1 MPVLQGYGTTEASPV
16 ISIETLRERRPD
28 AVGKP
33 IPSMQVRIA
42 ADGEIQVKGPNVTQG
57 YWHNPQ
63 ATAAAFADGWYKT
76 GDLGALDEDGFLS
89 IKGRSQDRIVLASGQ
104 KVYPEDVEN
113 VLKVIPGVA
122 DATVVAMPGAHGPAV
137 HAVIIPAS
145 PATDVPAAVRHANG
159 RLGTHQ
165 QIRGYSVWPD
175 SDFPRT
181 ALQKVKKH
189 AVVAALLERGPAP
202 VLAVAG
208 AAVAAPAGRE
218 GDLQRLTARVGRVD
232 LAALTPEATLG
243 EGAGLDSLRQIEL
256 LAAVER
262 EMGVHVDEAYVGP
275 TTTMRELLALIEH
288 EPGAPP
294 PAGMARPA
302 QNGLA
307 TMLTRRTAQPRAPA
321 ARGAGP
327 LVPDGI
333 SAVRAHAVRGRLSRA
348 RGRAAQPAGRAGGA
362 LHEPRGLGRPVH
374 TAAVP
379 AAEAA
384 LLRAGRGAGQ
394 VLERLS

>member
-1 MPVLQGYGTTEASPV
+1 M
-16 ISIETLRERRPD
+16 
-28 AVGKP
+28 
-33 IPSMQVRIA
+33 
-42 ADGEIQVKGPNVTQG
+42 
-57 YWHNPQ
+57 
-63 ATAAAFADGWYKT
+63 
-76 GDLGALDEDGFLS
+76 
-89 IKGRSQDRIVLASGQ
+89 LASGQ

-122 DATVVAMPGAHGPAV
+122 DATVVAMLVRARAGRTRRDHSHERHDGRARCGAPRERA
-137 HAVIIPAS
+137 P
-145 PATDVPAAVRHANG
+145 
-159 RLGTHQ
+159 GTHQ

-189 AVVAALLERGPAP
+189 AVVAALLERSPAP
-202 VLAVAG
+202 VLAAAG
-208 AAVAAPAGRE
+208 EAVAAPVGRE
-218 GDLQRLTARVGRVD
+218 GRNGSGSRRAWWAY

-262 EMGVHVDEAYVGP
+262 EMGVHVDEFYVGP
-275 TTTMRELLALIEH
+275 TTTMREVLALIEH

-294 PAGMARPA
+294 PDGIARRP

-307 TMLTRRTAQPRAPA
+307 TMLTRRTAQPPRPLRVGPA
-321 ARGAGP
+321 RWY
-327 LVPDGI
+327 PDGV
-333 SAVRAHAVRGRLSRA
+333 SAVRAHAVRGGLPGA

-362 LHEPRGLGRPVH
+362 LHEPCGLGLFVH
-374 TAAVP
+374 AAAVS

-384 LLRAGRGAGQ
+384 LLRVGRGAG
-394 VLERLS
+394 RST